1 MNKKLKQYIKEENKY
16 IDLLKGNPRFRQQG
30 YSMRLKKV
38 VVGVI
43 QGNPK
48 EYNKVKDTLDYK
60 YFDTWKEAY
69 LKLV

>member
-1 MNKKLKQYIKEENKY
+1 MKKELKEHIKEENKY
-16 IDLLKGNPRFRQQG
+16 IDLLNNNPKYIPSCYNMDKQ
-30 YSMRLKKV
+30 KV